1 MAVAIDRTPEGGSD
15 ANTLYFDAGL
25 RHQVGVRNFTS
36 AEVSRLLQKFE
47 QADQTFTRNLRT
59 QLRGLNN
66 TAIRDVDEKL
76 AFVLAAISESRDEL
90 MRGFRTEFRKSL
102 TNLAQVEIDFEE
114 RLINSALPFTPQLNQ
129 VAPALLTA
137 VIRETPFSSGTDTT
151 RLLDQWLVGL
161 SRTDKRQLREAIQ
174 LGLLQGDGINTIVAR
189 VAGTSSAAFGDG
201 ILSITRRNA
210 EVLVRTAI
218 NHVSN
223 SARNLFW
230 NANANIIRILRWT
243 ATLDGRT
250 TPICQSRDGRFT
262 ATDGNTLPPG
272 VPKLE
277 PPGARPPAHPLC
289 RSVMMGAFDQNGI
302 VDVMGNR
309 PFVRDMRTGRKR
321 QLDFRSETRAKFS
334 TDEWSSFTAQE
345 RNARIR
351 TTKELW
357 AKENIGTIPTTITYD
372 QWLRRQPSEF
382 QDDVL
387 GKAKGAKFRAGA
399 SVDRFV
405 DRQGNTLTIKQLSAK
420 GI

>member
-1 MAVAIDRTPEGGSD
+1 MAIDRTPEGGTD

-36 AEVSRLLQKFE
+36 AEVSRLLQRFE
-47 QADQTFTRNLRT
+47 QADQDFTKNLRT
-59 QLRGLNN
+59 QLQRLAN
-66 TAIRDVDEKL
+66 TPLRDVDEKL
-76 AFVLAAISESRDEL
+76 AFVLASITNSRDAL
-90 MRGFRTEFRKSL
+90 MKEFRTEFRKSL
-102 TNLAQVEIDFEE
+102 TNLAQVEVDFEE
-114 RLINSALPFTPQLNQ
+114 RLITSALPFVPELNQ

-137 VIRETPFSSGTDTT
+137 IVKETPFSSGTDTS

-189 VAGTSSAAFGDG
+189 IAGTRSANFGDG
-201 ILSITRRNA
+201 ILSLTRRNA

-218 NHVSN
+218 NHISN
-223 SARNLFW
+223 AARGVFW
-230 NANANIIRILRWT
+230 DANADIIRVLRWT

-250 TPICQSRDGRFT
+250 TAICQSRDGKFT
-262 ATDGNTLPPG
+262 PTDGNILPPG
-272 VPKLE
+272 LPKLV

-289 RSVMMGAFDQNGI
+289 RSVMMAAFDQNG
-302 VDVMGNR
+302 VVALLGNR
-309 PFVRDMRTGRKR
+309 PFVRDSRTGRKR
-321 QLDFRSETRAKFS
+321 QLDFRAETRSQF
-334 TDEWSSFTAQE
+334 TQDQWSNFTAQE

-357 AKENIGTIPTTITYD
+357 VKDNIGTVPVTITYE
-372 QWLRRQPSEF
+372 QWLRRQPADF
-382 QDDVL
+382 QDEVL
-387 GKAKGAKFRAGA
+387 GKKKGDKFRAGA

-405 DRQGNTLTIKQLSAK
+405 DRQGNTLTLKQLAAK